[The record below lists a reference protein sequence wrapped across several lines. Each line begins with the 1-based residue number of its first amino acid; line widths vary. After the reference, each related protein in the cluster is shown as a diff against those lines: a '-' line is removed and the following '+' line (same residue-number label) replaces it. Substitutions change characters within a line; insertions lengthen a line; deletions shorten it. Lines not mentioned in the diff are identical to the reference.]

1 MTTPTPAKN
10 ISDYFVMSG
19 HHRTHKRH
27 ASDMLGTK
35 EYVVTSPRKSQKRE
49 ALDMLASKGL
59 LTHNPS
65 RNQILYSKLGHAPYT
80 RMGAKRKSRRR
91 THKLKRRLKV

>member
-1 MTTPTPAKN
+1 
-10 ISDYFVMSG
+10 
-19 HHRTHKRH
+19 
-27 ASDMLGTK
+27 MLGTK
-35 EYVVTSPRKSQKRE
+35 EYVVTSPRKSQRRE

-59 LTHNPS
+59 LTRNPTK
-65 RNQILYSKLGHAPYT
+65 NQVLYSKLGHLPYT

>member
-1 MTTPTPAKN
+1 
-10 ISDYFVMSG
+10 MSG
-19 HHRTHKRH
+19 HHRTQKRH
-27 ASDMLGTK
+27 VSDMLGSK
-35 EYVVTSPRKSQKRE
+35 EYVVTSPRKSQRRE

-65 RNQILYSKLGHAPYT
+65 RNQILYSKLGHLPHT
-80 RMGAKRKSRRR
+80 RMGAKRKSRR